1 MDNEIVVFFNFK
13 QDIFYSFCRTLQNQ
27 IKTLQMTIEALNQQ
41 YGIKDVAHFSQE
53 SANGLVFLT
62 INNSLAS
69 ARIALYGAQILSY
82 KPIEQPDVLWVSD
95 QSHFK
100 EGKAIRGGIP
110 VCFPWFGPH
119 ATDRTMPQHG
129 FARTSNWQVQA
140 VKQLTD
146 GATAIQ
152 LMLEQSDE
160 TLKLWPFP
168 FRAVINF
175 VVGVTLQVTFRVTN
189 TGTTSFQYSDA
200 LHTYFNISDI
210 AAIELDGF
218 DNSPYY
224 EAFGDQLFQQTDT
237 SLHPDIENN
246 RRYIQHSGEAIITD
260 PGYNRKIRVGKT
272 GSKVTVVWNPGPI
285 TSKNFTDMSAGGYK
299 NFICIEPANAYAGI
313 DMVDVAPGE
322 DFSISTTIKID

>member
-1 MDNEIVVFFNFK
+1 MN
-13 QDIFYSFCRTLQNQ
+13 
-27 IKTLQMTIEALNQQ
+27 IEAVNQQ
-41 YGIKDVAHFSQE
+41 YGIKEVANFSQE
-53 SANGLVFLT
+53 ENGLIFLT
-62 INNSLAS
+62 INNSFAS
-69 ARIALYGAQILSY
+69 AHIALYGAQILSY
-82 KPIEQPDVLWVSD
+82 KPLEQPDVLWVSD
-95 QSHFK
+95 HSHFK
-100 EGKAIRGGIP
+100 VGKAIRGGIP

-119 ATDRTMPQHG
+119 QTDKTKPQHG

-146 GATAIQ
+146 GATDIQ
-152 LMLEQSDE
+152 LILEQSVD
-160 TLKLWPFP
+160 TLKLWPFS
-168 FRAVINF
+168 FRAMINF
-175 VVGVTLQVTFRVTN
+175 IVSDTLQVTLRVTN

-210 AAIELDGF
+210 AAVKLDGF

-224 EAFGDQLFQQTDT
+224 EAFGDQLFQQANT
-237 SLHPDIENN
+237 SLHSDIENN

-260 PGYNRKIRVGKT
+260 PGYNRKIRIGKT

-285 TSKNFTDMSAGGYK
+285 TSKNFNDMRPDGYK

-313 DMVDVAPGE
+313 DMVNLASGE